1 MKEKQKRPLFL
12 TLSKKFIM
20 TEEFKNE
27 LKSFK
32 NTLNEIQKL
41 ESLKEQEI
49 NEIKNDTK
57 RKLNMKVK

>member
-1 MKEKQKRPLFL
+1 
-12 TLSKKFIM
+12 M

-27 LKSFK
+27 LTSFK